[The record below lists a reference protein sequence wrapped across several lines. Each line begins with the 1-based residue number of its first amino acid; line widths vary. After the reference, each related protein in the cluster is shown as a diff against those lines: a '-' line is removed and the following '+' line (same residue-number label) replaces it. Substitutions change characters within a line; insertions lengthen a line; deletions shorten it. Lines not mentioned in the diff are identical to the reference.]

1 MPLKRSKIFAKTLF
15 LSNLC
20 MLALM
25 VTAIA
30 DASVQVDSTSVNF
43 GQVKQGETVS
53 AKFQITNA
61 GTKPLTIQFMEFSTP
76 GMRAQV
82 QPRIDAGSSTEIL
95 VTWNTSGLSGE
106 VKGET
111 KLTFNDPKKPE
122 IVLTITATV
131 VP

>member
-1 MPLKRSKIFAKTLF
+1 MPLKRSKISAKTLF
-15 LSNLC
+15 LSSLC
-20 MLALM
+20 MLALT
-25 VTAIA
+25 VTVIA
-30 DASVQVDSTSVNF
+30 DASVQVDSTLVNF
-43 GQVKQGETVS
+43 SHVKQGETVS

-61 GTKPLTIQFMEFSTP
+61 GTKPLTIQFMEFSTS

-106 VKGET
+106 VKGDT
-111 KLTFNDPKKPE
+111 ILTFDDPQSPE
-122 IVLTITATV
+122 TVLTITGTV

>member
-1 MPLKRSKIFAKTLF
+1 MLLKHARFFARSSV
-15 LSNLC
+15 LSTLC
-20 MLALM
+20 MLALT
-25 VTAIA
+25 VATSA
-30 DASVQVDSTSVNF
+30 DALVEVASSSVNF

-82 QPRIDAGSSTEIL
+82 KPRIDAGSSTEIL

-106 VKGET
+106 IKGET
-111 KLTFNDPKKPE
+111 ILTFDDPNNPE
-122 IVLTITATV
+122 IVLTITGTV